1 MASQEGVRPGQRLLA
16 LSDPIRG
23 DEMWPITPSTSSLAR
38 VRDAFKVRAAAAVL
52 GAM

>member
-1 MASQEGVRPGQRLLA
+1 MRPGQRLLA

-38 VRDAFKVRAAAAVL
+38 VRDAFKARTAAGSRGP
-52 GAM
+52 GA